1 MRSSMPVERFAITS
15 APLDAVPLTAAVV
28 AAHGAM
34 AATTGEAGAG
44 AIASFVGLV
53 RDQNGGRRV
62 TRLDY
67 EAYEPLALR
76 AFAQIAT
83 EASALWPSTV
93 LGLHHRTGPV
103 AIGEASIVIVAVS
116 AHRGEAFSTCRYA
129 IERVKQIA
137 PIWKHEYF
145 EGGDVWIEGAVA
157 AADDAA
163 AREQAERLVS
173 RTGASVT
180 DVPGAAPGSQGAKSE
195 LIGNK

>member
-1 MRSSMPVERFAITS
+1 MSVERFAIT
-15 APLDAVPLTAAVV
+15 AARLDPVPLTAAVV
-28 AAHGAM
+28 DAHGA
-34 AATTGEAGAG
+34 AAARTGAAGAG
-44 AIASFVGLV
+44 AVASFVGLV

-76 AFAQIAT
+76 AFAQI
-83 EASALWPSTV
+83 EAEAAARWPSAV
-93 LGLHHRTGPV
+93 LGLHHRTGTV

-116 AHRGEAFSTCRYA
+116 AHRGDAFAVCRYA

-163 AREQAERLVS
+163 AREKAEKLACV
-173 RTGASVT
+173 
-180 DVPGAAPGSQGAKSE
+180 
-195 LIGNK
+195 

>member
-1 MRSSMPVERFAITS
+1 MGNSMPVERFAITVDR
-15 APLDAVPLTAAVV
+15 LDPGPLTAAVV
-28 AAHGAM
+28 DTHGVLAAR
-34 AATTGEAGAG
+34 TGEAGAG

-76 AFAQIAT
+76 AFGQIEA
-83 EASALWPSTV
+83 EASARWPSTV
-93 LGLHHRTGPV
+93 LGLHHRTGMV

-116 AHRGEAFSTCRYA
+116 AHRGDAFAVCRYA

-157 AADDAA
+157 AADDEA
-163 AREQAERLVS
+163 ARAQAERL
-173 RTGASVT
+173 AC
-180 DVPGAAPGSQGAKSE
+180 A
-195 LIGNK
+195 

>member
-1 MRSSMPVERFAITS
+1 MPVERFAIT
-15 APLDAVPLTAAVV
+15 ADRLDPVPLTAAVV
-28 AAHGAM
+28 AAHGSG
-34 AATTGEAGAG
+34 AARTGDPGAG

-67 EAYEPLALR
+67 EAYEPLALK
-76 AFAQIAT
+76 AFAQIAD
-83 EASALWPSTV
+83 EAAALWPSTV
-93 LGLHHRTGPV
+93 LGLHHRTGTV
-103 AIGEASIVIVAVS
+103 AIGEASIVIVAAS
-116 AHRGEAFSTCRYA
+116 AHRAAAFSACRYA

-163 AREQAERLVS
+163 AREKAERL
-173 RTGASVT
+173 AC
-180 DVPGAAPGSQGAKSE
+180 A
-195 LIGNK
+195 

>member
-1 MRSSMPVERFAITS
+1 MRSSMPVERLAITS

-28 AAHGAM
+28 AEHGAI
-34 AATTGEAGAG
+34 AAKTGEAGAG

-76 AFAQIAT
+76 AFAQIAA

-93 LGLHHRTGPV
+93 LGLHHRTGSV

-116 AHRGEAFSTCRYA
+116 AHRGEAFSAFRYA

-163 AREQAERLVS
+163 AREQAERL
-173 RTGASVT
+173 AC
-180 DVPGAAPGSQGAKSE
+180 A
-195 LIGNK
+195 